1 MINNNVKISRYPLY
15 IFCASIYPL
24 PFLSIGFVTNLS
36 RPTDREPSD
45 DSSPTE
51 TCVCVHCFPDLK
63 ALGQGHDSP
72 LRAPFTFYQ
81 QAVLQKAQIQKEA
94 ALWTEDNLY
103 TSGMEVH
110 EEAAEGWGPF
120 ISIHCIMKII
130 SMFFFIKN
138 TVY

>member
-1 MINNNVKISRYPLY
+1 M
-15 IFCASIYPL
+15 YPL
-24 PFLSIGFVTNLS
+24 PILSTACATSSS

-81 QAVLQKAQIQKEA
+81 QAVLHKAQVQKEA
-94 ALWTEDNLY
+94 PLRTEDNLY
-103 TSGMEVH
+103 TSGLEVH

-120 ISIHCIMKII
+120 LFIYCIMKII
-130 SMFFFIKN
+130 STMFLLLLD
-138 TVY
+138 